1 VFLEMFAGNWRLIAV
16 YVDIVGQMRIQ
27 LYWIPYQILLWRYFM
42 AIASSVLQAVNNSDG
57 QRFWTFDSSEL
68 SDFSDAVDGQ
78 GGIAGDPKNGWRYH
92 LTAKTPEKMES
103 LGFENMGH
111 TSISNPPWS

>member
-68 SDFSDAVDGQ
+68 SDFSDAVDG
-78 GGIAGDPKNGWRYH
+78 H